1 MKYIISLS
9 LLLLG
14 TNAVRDNDEA
24 FRLLRGQGMMG
35 QGGGQGQMMGGG
47 GQGMTGQGGGQG
59 MMGGGGGQG
68 MMGQGG
74 GQGMMGGGGQ
84 GMMGGGGR
92 NHTAEDKAEMCAEKG
107 IVCAEVDLDF
117 LANNCT
123 RPEHPNSDRDLLMIV
138 EEVHDEFLDGDHRSL
153 RRPGPGGHG
162 GQGGGRFGNMTD
174 ADREEMM
181 LKRLTCKCC
190 MEDDGDQN

>member
-1 MKYIISLS
+1 VFIKINFKANKTSITQSNHSTKMKYIISLS

-47 GQGMTGQGGGQG
+47 GQGM
-59 MMGGGGGQG
+59 
-68 MMGQGG
+68 
-74 GQGMMGGGGQ
+74 MGGGGQ

-107 IVCAEVDLDF
+107 IVCAQVDRDF

-123 RPEHPNSDRDLLMIV
+123 RPEHPSDRDLLMIV
-138 EEVHDEFLDGDHRSL
+138 EEIHDEFLDGDHRSL
-153 RRPGPGGHG
+153 RRSGPGGHG

>member
-24 FRLLRGQGMMG
+24 FRLLRGQGMIG
-35 QGGGQGQMMGGG
+35 R
-47 GQGMTGQGGGQG
+47 GGGQG

-68 MMGQGG
+68 MMGQGD
-74 GQGMMGGGGQ
+74 GQMMGGGGQ

-107 IVCAEVDLDF
+107 IVCAEVDQDF

-123 RPEHPNSDRDLLMIV
+123 RPERPNSDRDLLMIV
-138 EEVHDEFLDGDHRSL
+138 EEVHDEFLDGHHRSL

-190 MEDDGDQN
+190 MEDDEDQN